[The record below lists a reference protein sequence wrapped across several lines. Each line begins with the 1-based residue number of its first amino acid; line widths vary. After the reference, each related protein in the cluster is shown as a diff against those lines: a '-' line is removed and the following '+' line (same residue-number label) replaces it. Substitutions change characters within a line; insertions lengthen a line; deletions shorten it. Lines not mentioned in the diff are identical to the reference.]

1 MMKFIST
8 NHDCWV
14 KDTEVTNELWPDGK
28 PTAPS
33 VARCPVAMID
43 ILIAVTET
51 TCQLWLVDAMQQ
63 RLTLVQM
70 LIFS

>member
-14 KDTEVTNELWPDGK
+14 KDTKVTNELWPDGK

-43 ILIAVTET
+43 ILIAATET
-51 TCQLWLVDAMQQ
+51 TCQLWLVDTMQQ

>member
-43 ILIAVTET
+43 ILIAATEM

>member
-14 KDTEVTNELWPDGK
+14 KDTEVTNGLWPDGK
-28 PTAPS
+28 STAPS
-33 VARCPVAMID
+33 VGRCPVAMID
-43 ILIAVTET
+43 ILIGATET
-51 TCQLWLVDAMQQ
+51 TCQLWLVDTMQQ